1 MAQYYCKTCN
11 RTMDADQF
19 YLSHRIDKYPP
30 DGHFDECKKCLT
42 RHVNN
47 FDPDTYMW
55 ILQEADV
62 PYIEDEWVGLLT
74 KYGKD
79 RSKLTG
85 MTILGRYLS
94 KMKLVQYRN
103 YRWEDTQR
111 LKEIADQRKSDTM
124 A

>member
-1 MAQYYCKTCN
+1 
-11 RTMDADQF
+11 
-19 YLSHRIDKYPP
+19 
-30 DGHFDECKKCLT
+30 
-42 RHVNN
+42 
-47 FDPDTYMW
+47 MW

-103 YRWEDTQR
+103 YRWEDTKR
-111 LKEIADQRKSDTM
+111 LKEIAD
-124 A
+124 